1 MKLVN
6 KIFEEIHTARMILQ
20 SKRPEPV
27 KLAIYIRTET
37 WVKLCRELHIDKY
50 TTTGISLSSMLPHIK
65 DHIMGYP
72 CYEACN
78 IDHPRWSIVEIFSES

>member
-1 MKLVN
+1 MKLVS
-6 KIFEEIHTARMILQ
+6 KLLDQTMAARMTLQ
-20 SKRPEPV
+20 SKKREPV

-37 WVKLCRELHIDKY
+37 WVKLCRELYIENC
-50 TTTGISLSSMLPHIK
+50 TNTAISLSSMLPHTK

-72 CYEACN
+72 CYEACD